1 MVELKNNK
9 LIVNGI
15 EIKGYREGSHAKK
28 IVQFLISN
36 KAFTR
41 EYAMSW
47 CAYEEIPETSFNAE
61 LSMVNKVTEQKL
73 GFPLF
78 VSTGIRNPEYRLHEK
93 FNDGAI
99 MVKLYI
105 PLTEWVKFED
115 ELEKYRI
122 KEL

>member
-9 LIVNGI
+9 LIVNGV
-15 EIKGYREGSHAKK
+15 EVKGYREGSFAKK
-28 IVQFLISN
+28 IIQFLISN

-61 LSMVNKVTEQKL
+61 LSMINKATEEKL

-78 VSTGIRNPEYRLHEK
+78 VATGDRNPEYRLHEK
-93 FNDGAI
+93 FNDGSAMI
-99 MVKLYI
+99 KLYM

-115 ELEKYRI
+115 KLEKYRI